1 MTAIL
6 GTFVSM
12 KTMADNTPRITIDL
26 SCSLSEFAA
35 LNVIRGA
42 EFAIARMTE
51 AASLNNAQQET
62 IAKGDDQAMGSLCKW
77 AVMRC
82 KEPEFADFIRP
93 IYDRIMGGDGSR
105 WGDVTPD
112 DFEDGKEGY
121 IRHCMLVICKVDSR
135 KDLDRPNVAIEFK
148 SQIMHPWSVSEFNP
162 HR

>member
-1 MTAIL
+1 
-6 GTFVSM
+6 VSM

-62 IAKGDDQAMGSLCKW
+62 IAKEEDQAMGALCKW

-82 KEPEFADFIRP
+82 KEPDFWKFLKELS
-93 IYDRIMGGDGSR
+93 DGVFWIAS
-105 WGDVTPD
+105 
-112 DFEDGKEGY
+112 EDHAKEYLLNCFG
-121 IRHCMLVICKVDSR
+121 IESR
-135 KDLDRPNVAIEFK
+135 KELDRPDVAIEFK
-148 SQIMHPWSVSEFNP
+148 SQIMQPWSVSEFNP